1 MCKVCSAYLVWLYL
15 TLPCATFNLRSDTSY
30 VLTSTFFPTE
40 FPRLPTGVIRRH
52 IADEADAR
60 LAFYL
65 AEPAHAQPDPQPPQQ
80 EVQDGQRRRLPDG
93 VVDTPL
99 VRVFN
104 FLRE

>member
-1 MCKVCSAYLVWLYL
+1 ML
-15 TLPCATFNLRSDTSY
+15 
-30 VLTSTFFPTE
+30 E
-40 FPRLPTGVIRRH
+40 FPREPTGPLKRL

-65 AEPAHAQPDPQPPQQ
+65 PTPPDQLPPPGIDIPPRPQ
-80 EVQDGQRRRLPDG
+80 LPEG

-104 FLRE
+104 FLRTLLQSCSEDLH